1 MRNVPIQFLLA
12 LYLLLGVRHPSFSQD
27 ELPLSYE
34 DEFSQIVGEFEA
46 LKNELSDA
54 RSKIKEYQAK
64 ISECEAQQNQQQ
76 LTQQVQ
82 ECQKQVTAV
91 QASAQECRQESI
103 KNQVGWMDK
112 IKDYEERMAEFQNE
126 RLALETKIEVLKA
139 KEDSL
144 KDQIEQLANTIKE
157 KDKAVVDLT
166 VKFQQFPEQVKEYE
180 AKLAA
185 LQNENTSL
193 SNQLDAYKT
202 KELEWKNE
210 ISQKE
215 VALSRLETDSK
226 DYPLKLD
233 KMKKQ
238 NASLKERNELMFK
251 DNRLFQKKL
260 QGYSRKLYQVAL
272 LKDRLLKENAV
283 LHYNLG
289 VYYLQKQQYPEAIRE
304 FLKDLELNP
313 DDAAAHYNLGL
324 IYAEFFDD
332 KAKAIH
338 HFKRYITLDPQDK
351 DADRAK
357 KYILTWEMWQ
367 DEKVEPHSRD
377 AVR

>member
-1 MRNVPIQFLLA
+1 MRNVSIQFLLS
-12 LYLLLGVRHPSFSQD
+12 LYLLLGVWHFSFAQYD
-27 ELPLSYE
+27 EAVLSYE
-34 DEFSQIVGEFEA
+34 EEFSQIVSEFDA
-46 LKNELSDA
+46 LKNELAEA

-64 ISECEAQQNQQQ
+64 ISECEGQQNLKN

-82 ECQKQVTAV
+82 EC
-91 QASAQECRQESI
+91 RQESI
-103 KNQVGWMDK
+103 RNQVAWTER
-112 IKDYEERMAEFQNE
+112 IKDYEEKMAKLQNE

-144 KDQIEQLANTIKE
+144 KEQSEQLADSIKE
-157 KDKAVVDLT
+157 KDKAVADLL
-166 VKFQQFPEQVKEYE
+166 E
-180 AKLAA
+180 
-185 LQNENTSL
+185 
-193 SNQLDAYKT
+193 AYKT
-202 KELEWKNE
+202 KELVWKNE

-215 VALSRLETDSK
+215 AAISKLETDLGEHPSQMDK
-226 DYPLKLD
+226 LKKENVL
-233 KMKKQ
+233 
-238 NASLKERNELMFK
+238 LKERNELMFK
-251 DNRLFQKKL
+251 DNKLFQKKL
-260 QGYSRKLYQVAL
+260 EGYSRKLYQVAL

-304 FLKDLELNP
+304 FQKDLELNP
-313 DDAAAHYNLGL
+313 NDAAAHYNLGL
-324 IYAEFFDD
+324 IYAEYFDD
-332 KAKAIH
+332 KAKAIN

-367 DEKVEPHSRD
+367 DEKVEPHPKD